1 MALTRAQWVA
11 LIVSVAVVTLG
22 AACGTDNDNG
32 DGTPAASATAGA
44 PTTAASPSP
53 APSPTPGATATP
65 DASAFRLT
73 SEMFGDGETL
83 PVDFTCD
90 GANVSP
96 PLAWEN
102 VPDGTQSFALIMDDP
117 DAPSG
122 DFVHWVLYDIP
133 ADLRALPEAVPAGE
147 TVAGIGTQGVNG
159 ANQPGFI
166 GACPP
171 SGEHR
176 YQYKLYALD
185 TVLGL
190 PPRSTKADLLAAMEG
205 HMLAQALLT
214 GLYASDGG

>member
-1 MALTRAQWVA
+1 MALARAQWMV
-11 LIVSVAVVTLG
+11 LIVSAAVVTLAA
-22 AACGTDNDNG
+22 AACGDDDGNG
-32 DGTPAASATAGA
+32 DGTPAASATAAA

-53 APSPTPGATATP
+53 AASPTPATATP

-73 SEMFGDGETL
+73 SEMFADGETL

-147 TVAGIGTQGVNG
+147 TVPGIGTQGVNG

-190 PPRSTKADLLAAMEG
+190 PPRATKADLLGAMEG
-205 HMLAQALLT
+205 HILAQTQIT
-214 GLYASDGG
+214 GLYTSDGG